1 MRAVLQRVTQAQ
13 VQVDGQVAGQI
24 QHGWLVL
31 LGIGKGDTIEVAQW
45 MADRCVYL
53 RGFADEHGK
62 MNRSVLDVQGSLLV
76 VSQFT
81 LYGDCLRGRRP
92 GFDAAASPD
101 LALELYLRFCDFAR
115 ALGVL
120 VEQGIFQ
127 ADMQVS
133 LINDGPVTFCLERE
147 ASRLSKP
154 LSTSRQ

>member
-1 MRAVLQRVTQAQ
+1 MRAVLQRVAQAQ
-13 VQVDGQVAGQI
+13 VQVDGQVVGQI
-24 QHGWLVL
+24 RHGWLIL
-31 LGIGKGDTIEVAQW
+31 LGIGKGDTTEIAQW

-53 RGFADEHGK
+53 RGFADDQGK

-81 LYGDCLRGRRP
+81 LYGDCQRGRRP

-101 LALELYLRFCDFAR
+101 VAKVLYQQFCDFAR
-115 ALGVL
+115 SLGVA

-133 LINDGPVTFCLERE
+133 LVNDGPVTFHLERE
-147 ASRLSKP
+147 IPRIG
-154 LSTSRQ
+154 